1 MALAVEVSKH
11 ESKAENKY
19 FTIHVSLS
27 INFNFQQLYYE
38 ELESKKKR
46 IWANMQHFIVKWF
59 RNQGKSDDSHVEK
72 SGFSRYEKL
81 FFSVSESVSIINEEL

>member
-38 ELESKKKR
+38 ELESKKKTYL
-46 IWANMQHFIVKWF
+46 
-59 RNQGKSDDSHVEK
+59 G
-72 SGFSRYEKL
+72 
-81 FFSVSESVSIINEEL
+81 